1 MWWLQWF
8 NEKAMNFNNVEIGFG
23 KENCYIIIHFTH
35 MSKNEVI
42 YMLIKTGLSEKNH
55 YKVIIF
61 TVYKR

>member
-1 MWWLQWF
+1 
-8 NEKAMNFNNVEIGFG
+8 MNFNNVKIGFG

-42 YMLIKTGLSEKNH
+42 YMLIKTGLSEKSH

>member
-1 MWWLQWF
+1 
-8 NEKAMNFNNVEIGFG
+8 MNFNNVEIAFG
-23 KENCYIIIHFTH
+23 KENCYIIIHLTH